1 MKISTKS
8 RYGLRALVD
17 LAVHSTG
24 DPVPLIHIANRQ
36 NLSVNYLEQVF
47 SLLKK
52 AKIVKS
58 TKGSQGGYILTKQ
71 PDETTVGDIIRAI
84 EGEILIV
91 DEEVKKSETS
101 LICQNMQVCLQREV
115 WDKINQSVNETINQM
130 TLDELT
136 KDYKALLINDSDMYY
151 I

>member
-17 LAVHSTG
+17 LAVHSTD
-24 DPVPLIHIANRQ
+24 DPIPLIHIANRQ

-47 SLLKK
+47 SILKK
-52 AKIVKS
+52 AHIVKS
-58 TKGSQGGYILTKQ
+58 IKGAQGGYMLARRAEEI
-71 PDETTVGDIIRAI
+71 TVGEIIRAI

-91 DEEVKKSETS
+91 DEEVRKNDTS
-101 LICQNMQVCLQREV
+101 LIYQNLQAYLQKEV
-115 WDKINQSVNETINQM
+115 WDKITQSVNEVVNQV
-130 TLDELT
+130 TLIELT
-136 KDYKALLINDSDMYY
+136 KDYQALLLSDADMYY